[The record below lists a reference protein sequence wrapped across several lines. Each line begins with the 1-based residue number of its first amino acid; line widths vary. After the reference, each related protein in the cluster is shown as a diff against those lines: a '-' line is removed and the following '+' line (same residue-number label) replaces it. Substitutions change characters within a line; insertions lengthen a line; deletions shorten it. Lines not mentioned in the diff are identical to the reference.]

1 MNDLTLDLDFW
12 RNQWISVWKADREVE
27 QLLSIWSEDEAR
39 LRDVVVIE
47 LEVDIRIWILLGL
60 CDVLKEPTTQG
71 V

>member
-1 MNDLTLDLDFW
+1 LNLDFW

-27 QLLSIWSEDEAR
+27 RLLSIRSEDEAR
-39 LRDVVVIE
+39 LCDVVVIE

-60 CDVLKEPTTQG
+60 CDVLKKPTTQG

>member
-1 MNDLTLDLDFW
+1 
-12 RNQWISVWKADREVE
+12 VE
-27 QLLSIWSEDEAR
+27 QLLSIRNEDEAR
-39 LRDVVVIE
+39 LCDVVVIE

>member
-1 MNDLTLDLDFW
+1 
-12 RNQWISVWKADREVE
+12 VE
-27 QLLSIWSEDEAR
+27 RLLSIRSEDEAR

-47 LEVDIRIWILLGL
+47 LEVDIGIWILLDL